1 MKNDVTN
8 EFQGEFWNEFFR
20 LFGGKKPFVL
30 EKFKEPDRLGT
41 IRNYYRMT
49 CQHCGFEIEKTSRK
63 HTLYHRECSKDLCIE
78 KKAFVAENLIAIVVL
93 CAFCIIFQFIQ
104 SYEIHHSK

>member
-1 MKNDVTN
+1 MQNDVTN
-8 EFQGEFWNEFFR
+8 EFQGEFWIESFR
-20 LFGGKKPFVL
+20 LFGEKKPFVL

-41 IRNYYRMT
+41 IRKYYRMT

-78 KKAFVAENLIAIVVL
+78 KKAFMAENWPVFALLCMLYLI
-93 CAFCIIFQFIQ
+93 
-104 SYEIHHSK
+104 SKHFEKL